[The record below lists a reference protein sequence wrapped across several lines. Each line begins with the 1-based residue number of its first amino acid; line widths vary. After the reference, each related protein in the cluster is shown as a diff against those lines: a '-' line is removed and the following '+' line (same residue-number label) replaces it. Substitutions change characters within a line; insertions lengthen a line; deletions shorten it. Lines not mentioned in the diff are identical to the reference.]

1 MAASLSPAVPG
12 FRLKALT
19 ASKYRLISHTIH
31 ERLLDAAYLPTLF
44 RSIRAALFPNN
55 APGVST
61 LVAPSSDEELRALR
75 RRCANALLASVPSWL
90 ARLYLGGHGLG
101 LRGQPGLASEPADTP
116 REKDMDASD
125 RGGAEATATVN
136 SKDGNI
142 SDSKGPVKED
152 DDQQRMLSEIEE
164 GILDIFSDEY
174 CNKHLVYS
182 VLELILVR
190 LMPELAE
197 KGVVELWEER
207 LSL

>member
-1 MAASLSPAVPG
+1 HE
-12 FRLKALT
+12 ALA

-31 ERLLDAAYLPTLF
+31 QRLLDAAYLPTVL

-75 RRCANALLASVPSWL
+75 RRCASAMLASIPPWL
-90 ARLYLGGHGLG
+90 AGLYLGGRGLG
-101 LRGQPGLASEPADTP
+101 FRWRSGPESRPGADDDDDAAPALATSESEADVP
-116 REKDMDASD
+116 G
-125 RGGAEATATVN
+125 RGGATNDNRTN
-136 SKDGNI
+136 DLGNG
-142 SDSKGPVKED
+142 SKGNED
-152 DDQQRMLSEIEE
+152 DDQQRMLFEIEE

-182 VLELILVR
+182 ILELILVR